1 MMKIVIFGTGYV
13 GLVQAAV
20 LSDSGHS
27 VCCIDVDQDR
37 VESLTAAIIPIYE
50 PGLEKLVTESV
61 AAGRLRFTTDADTE
75 LNQADVIFIA
85 VGTPEEQDGS
95 ADLTYVLNVAT
106 EIGQILERDQV
117 VINKS
122 TVPVGTAHSV
132 ESEIRRQLNRRG
144 LEAIDV
150 PVLSNPEFLKEGTAV
165 SDCMRP
171 DRIIVGIDKST
182 PRYALLKEMVR
193 ELYVPFNRNHEKLVF
208 MGVKSAELT
217 KYAANSLLATKI
229 SFMNEMANIAERTGA
244 NIEDVRKGIGSDER
258 IGYHFIYP
266 GCGYGGSCFPKD
278 LKALIKTA
286 EEFGYSSNILKAVE
300 NVNFYQKQKLFDL
313 IQSHFG
319 GVDQLKDK
327 TFAVW
332 GLSFKPCTDDM
343 REAPSRVV
351 MESLWQAGAKVQAYD
366 PKAMEQAQRIYGAC
380 RQLSL
385 MGTKE
390 AALIDA
396 DGLIICTEWQ
406 NFKAPDFDFIHQSLK
421 SAVIFDGR
429 NLYDPERLHKKGI
442 QYYSIGRA

>member
-1 MMKIVIFGTGYV
+1 MKIVIFGTGYV